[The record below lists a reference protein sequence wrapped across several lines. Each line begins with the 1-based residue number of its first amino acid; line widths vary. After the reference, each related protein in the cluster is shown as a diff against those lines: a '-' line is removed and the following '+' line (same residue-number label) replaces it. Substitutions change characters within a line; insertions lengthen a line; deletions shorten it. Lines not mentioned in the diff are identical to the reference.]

1 MLSIPIASYCSIKRL
16 VLEHLFSLKFNPV
29 INLIG
34 ITTKISGD
42 LFVIVKIIL
51 VGCLIFM
58 VYNLFKA
65 LLIMNKK
72 DPNQPSMSK
81 FIGRRV
87 MISVFIVILMFVGIM
102 TGVITPNPH
111 PV

>member
-1 MLSIPIASYCSIKRL
+1 M
-16 VLEHLFSLKFNPV
+16 V
-29 INLIG
+29 I
-34 ITTKISGD
+34 
-42 LFVIVKIIL
+42 KIIL

-65 LLIMNKK
+65 LFVMNKK

-87 MISVFIVILMFVGIM
+87 MISAFIVILMLVGIM
-102 TGVITPNPH
+102 TGVITPNPTPH
-111 PV
+111 